1 MAQETIS
8 IPAGFKRIEE
18 HAAILI
24 VRDEW
29 AERVKAVFS
38 PLDRAWVRIAQRRF
52 TARGRSGIASF
63 PMGDDKPPMM
73 VRRYVHG
80 GILASITRDLY
91 WGFER
96 ALDELTVA
104 EMAREGEVRTTPPIG
119 ILCRKVV
126 GPLWRLAYLSEEV
139 TDSEDLIHY
148 CCRVADYPP
157 ETAAMEKRGVI
168 REAAAQIRR
177 MHDIGIFHADLHL
190 KNLLLQRQPAGAPHV
205 YVIDFDRAVDG
216 PALSLEQRLKNL
228 KRMARSVRKVHVA
241 NAALTAWDR
250 LRFLRD
256 YLKGLPGERTLLRT
270 WARQLALSGAGREV
284 WWAATGA
291 KRHLRGDRII
301 SRSGLSSMRRG
312 R

>member
-8 IPAGFKRIEE
+8 IPSGFVRIEGR
-18 HAAILI
+18 ASLLI
-24 VRDEW
+24 VRKEW
-29 AERVKAVFS
+29 AGRVQEALG
-38 PLDRAWVRIAQRRF
+38 PLDQAWVRIGQRRF

-63 PMGDDKPPMM
+63 PMGDDSPPMM
-73 VRRYVHG
+73 VRSYVHG
-80 GILASITRDLY
+80 GILAGITRDLY
-91 WGFER
+91 WGFHR

-104 EMAREGEVRTTPPIG
+104 ELAREEEVRTTPPIG
-119 ILCRKVV
+119 ILCRQVI
-126 GPLWRLAYLSEEV
+126 GPFWRLAYLSEEV
-139 TDSEDLIHY
+139 SDSEDLIHY

-190 KNLLLQRQPAGAPHV
+190 KNLLLQRQPAGAPKV
-205 YVIDFDRAVDG
+205 YIIDFDRAVEHPDLTLG
-216 PALSLEQRLKNL
+216 QRLKNL
-228 KRMARSVRKVHVA
+228 KRLARSVRKVHVA
-241 NAALTAWDR
+241 HETLTAWDR

-256 YLKGLPGERTLLRT
+256 YLKGLPGARDLFRI
-270 WARQLALSGAGREV
+270 WARKLASSGAGREL

-291 KRHLRGDRII
+291 KRNLRGDRVAK
-301 SRSGLSSMRRG
+301 RSVQTSMRLG